1 MMRKEKKQIVL
12 EGLAITDTS
21 SDGRSVARLDG
32 KVIFVEK
39 AVPGDV
45 ADVLLFKNK
54 KSFAEGKAVTI
65 VTPSDKRVDAFCSHF
80 GVCGGCKWQS
90 MDYTWQLH
98 YKQKQVEDA
107 LQRIG
112 GLELPQTTPIRASEK
127 TRYYRNKLEY
137 TFSNK
142 RWLTASEIGTVAEHE
157 NALGFH
163 IPQRFDKILDI
174 KHCYLQPDPSDAI
187 RLAVKAHAESK
198 GLSYFDLITQ
208 QGFLRN
214 LMIRTSS
221 TGQLMVVVVFF
232 QEDRGAREALLN
244 ELLELFPLITSLQYV
259 INGKKNDT
267 LFDQE
272 IVLYHGADHI
282 IEEMEG
288 LRFKVGA
295 KTFFQTNSTQALEL
309 YRLTRDFAELQGHEL
324 VYDLYTGTGTIAC
337 FVARKAKKVIGIDYI
352 PESIENAKENAIAN
366 HIDNCSFYAG
376 DMGKTLTAEFIR
388 IHGKADVV
396 ITDPPRAGMT
406 ADVVERL
413 IEMRPEKIVYVSCN
427 PATQARDLA
436 LLNDYYNIEKVQPV
450 DMFPH
455 THHVENIVLLRVK

>member
-1 MMRKEKKQIVL
+1 MRKEKKQIIL
-12 EGLAITDTS
+12 ESLTITDTT

-54 KSFAEGKAVTI
+54 KSFAEGKAINI
-65 VTPSDKRVDAFCSHF
+65 VIPSDKRADAFCSHF

-98 YKQKQVEDA
+98 FKQKQVEDA

-112 GLELPQTTPIRASEK
+112 GLELPEISPIKASEK
-127 TRYYRNKLEY
+127 TTYYRNKLEY

-142 RWLTASEIGTVAEHE
+142 RWLTQAEIGSVTEHE

-174 KHCYLQPDPSDAI
+174 KQCFLQPDPSDAI
-187 RLAVKAHAESK
+187 RLAVKEHAEAHK
-198 GLSYFDLITQ
+198 LEYFDLISQ

-221 TGQLMVVVVFF
+221 SGQLMVVVVFF
-232 QEDRGAREALLN
+232 RENKEQREALLEVLDN
-244 ELLELFPLITSLQYV
+244 KFPQITSLQYV
-259 INGKKNDT
+259 INEKKNDT
-267 LFDQE
+267 LFDQNC
-272 IVLYHGADHI
+272 ILYKGSDHI

-288 LRFKVGA
+288 LNFKVGA

-309 YRLTRDFAELQGHEL
+309 YRLTRNFAELKGHEL

-337 FVARKAKKVIGIDYI
+337 FVASKAKHVIGIDYI

-366 HIDNCSFYAG
+366 KIENCSFFAG
-376 DMGKTLTAEFIR
+376 DMGKTLTSEFIQE
-388 IHGKADVV
+388 HGRADVV
-396 ITDPPRAGMT
+396 ITDPPRSGMNP
-406 ADVVERL
+406 DVVARL

-436 LLNDYYNIEKVQPV
+436 LLAEHYTIEKVQPV

-455 THHVENIVLLRVK
+455 THHVENIVLLRVKS